1 MKAKFVGSIDKI
13 DRKTGDSFV
22 HVVLD
27 LDGDVTDAGN
37 INAKPCELQMV
48 LKLKPLV
55 AGTLKFG
62 SKIAVTIEEVAEEV
76 SE

>member
-1 MKAKFVGSIDKI
+1 MKAKFIGSIDKI

-37 INAKPCELQMV
+37 INAKPCEVQML

-55 AGTLKFG
+55 AENLKFG
-62 SKIAVTIEEVAEEV
+62 TKIVVTIEEN